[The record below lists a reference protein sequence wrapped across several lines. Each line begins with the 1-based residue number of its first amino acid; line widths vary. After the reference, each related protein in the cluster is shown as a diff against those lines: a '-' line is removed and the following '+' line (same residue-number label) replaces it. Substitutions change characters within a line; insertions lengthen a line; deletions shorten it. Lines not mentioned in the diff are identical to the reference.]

1 MYYLIKFKNKEYT
14 IPKDNLRLFAMTI
27 GIYSSTA
34 DECIKLLRQNSI
46 EVSEIDEVNN
56 MEE

>member
-27 GIYSSTA
+27 GVYSSTT
-34 DECIKLLRQNSI
+34 DECVKMLGHQGI
-46 EVSEIDEVNN
+46 EVLDIDKTNERG
-56 MEE
+56 

>member
-27 GIYSSTA
+27 GIYSSTI
-34 DECIKLLRQNSI
+34 DECIKMLEHQGI
-46 EVSEIDEVNN
+46 EVSDTDKTNERD
-56 MEE
+56 

>member
-27 GIYSSTA
+27 GIYSSTM
-34 DECIKLLRQNSI
+34 DECIKLLRQNGI
-46 EVSEIDEVNN
+46 GLSEIDKVNN

>member
-1 MYYLIKFKNKEYT
+1 MYYLIKFKNEEYT

-27 GIYSSTA
+27 GIYLSTT
-34 DECIKLLRQNSI
+34 DECIKLLRQNGI

-56 MEE
+56 MED